1 MAGIVKCG
9 YCNHTLIAKSNTTS
23 NGYEKYMVCTNCK
36 NKATKLYILENKI
49 LEVLNKW
56 LVNYRLSLKDEKDNS
71 KPENTLEHTLIN
83 LNKELDTLEKQKER
97 LHDF

>member
-1 MAGIVKCG
+1 
-9 YCNHTLIAKSNTTS
+9 
-23 NGYEKYMVCTNCK
+23 MVCTNCK

-97 LHDF
+97 LHDFLEQGIYDSNTFGNV